1 MHIQDHLREKFEV
14 SNSNFAHI
22 RHRPIHTGSPQR
34 EILGVKFQP
43 FSILM
48 PTAVHGDDVSGV
60 DSHDHDGNCE
70 GKLPVRD
77 RTMAAVASLP
87 MGDALS
93 LKLQCHP
100 PG

>member
-1 MHIQDHLREKFEV
+1 MVNKCSKWD
-14 SNSNFAHI
+14 
-22 RHRPIHTGSPQR
+22 
-34 EILGVKFQP
+34 
-43 FSILM
+43 
-48 PTAVHGDDVSGV
+48 GDDGSGV
-60 DSHDHDGNCE
+60 DSHDPDANCE